1 MFSYDLQSIAKNR
14 ETFNRD
20 GKRERRR
27 TGGQSPQIR
36 SRYSRFS
43 RRRTGRGIGA
53 VPGEEACARRGN
65 RSGSPSHEAPPD
77 IPGRKEGSA
86 AACMDSF
93 FFIPFLLF
101 PLLFHAGNRM
111 PRLAEKYSFFT
122 ANLRPIHGKNRKIY
136 SDAVSPRRLVSI
148 HCSRV
153 SASSS
158 FSPVTQ
164 TPRQKSSQIRP

>member
-1 MFSYDLQSIAKNR
+1 MTSGAMLSQI
-14 ETFNRD
+14 RD
-20 GKRERRR
+20 SKRE
-27 TGGQSPQIR
+27 PAVR
-36 SRYSRFS
+36 SRRS
-43 RRRTGRGIGA
+43 
-53 VPGEEACARRGN
+53 VPGTAGSIEGEPDGESARFPGEGACARREN
-65 RSGSPSHEAPPD
+65 RSGNPSHEAPPD

-111 PRLAEKYSFFT
+111 PRLAGKYSFFT

-136 SDAVSPRRLVSI
+136 SDAVSPRRLVTI

>member
-1 MFSYDLQSIAKNR
+1 MTSGAMLSQI
-14 ETFNRD
+14 RD
-20 GKRERRR
+20 SKREPAVKARRFVPG
-27 TGGQSPQIR
+27 TAGSAEGEPGGESA
-36 SRYSRFS
+36 RF
-43 RRRTGRGIGA
+43 
-53 VPGEEACARRGN
+53 PGEEACARRGN

-77 IPGRKEGSA
+77 IPGRKGGSA

-111 PRLAEKYSFFT
+111 PRLAGKYSFFT

-136 SDAVSPRRLVSI
+136 SAAVSPRRLVSI

>member
-20 GKRERRR
+20 GKREPAFKARRSVPG
-27 TGGQSPQIR
+27 TAGSAEDEPGGESA
-36 SRYSRFS
+36 RF
-43 RRRTGRGIGA
+43 
-53 VPGEEACARRGN
+53 PGEEACARRGN

-111 PRLAEKYSFFT
+111 PRLAGKYSFFT

-136 SDAVSPRRLVSI
+136 SDAVSPRMLVTI

>member
-1 MFSYDLQSIAKNR
+1 MTSGAMLSQIRN
-14 ETFNRD
+14 
-20 GKRERRR
+20 GKREPAFKARRSVPG
-27 TGGQSPQIR
+27 TAGSAEGEPGGESA
-36 SRYSRFS
+36 RF
-43 RRRTGRGIGA
+43 
-53 VPGEEACARRGN
+53 PGEEACARRGN

-77 IPGRKEGSA
+77 IPGRKEGST

-111 PRLAEKYSFFT
+111 PRLAGKYSFFT
-122 ANLRPIHGKNRKIY
+122 ANSRQKQEIY
-136 SDAVSPRRLVSI
+136 SAAVSPRRLVSI